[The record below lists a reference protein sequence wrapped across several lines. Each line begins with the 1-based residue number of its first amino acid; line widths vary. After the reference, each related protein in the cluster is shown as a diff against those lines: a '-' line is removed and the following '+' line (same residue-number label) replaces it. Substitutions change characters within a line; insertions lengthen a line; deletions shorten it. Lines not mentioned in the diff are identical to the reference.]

1 MSSSTSL
8 RRRVGEIYNGP
19 GITTTTTISVL
30 GGTLVATGFD
40 GWLWALG
47 GVVLLALGLVVL
59 RVAALRRRESPP

>member
-1 MSSSTSL
+1 
-8 RRRVGEIYNGP
+8 
-19 GITTTTTISVL
+19 
-30 GGTLVATGFD
+30 VATGFD